1 MSAQIPASMNA
12 ECPECGEETL
22 HKTLKGRMAGKKR
35 LELVLKCTKC
45 GHVRA
50 EAMTAARQADVKI
63 IISRDEVSERTTT
76 RLPLDWTLSVGEEF
90 MHGDENLLVTGIEVK
105 GRKTNSAK
113 TGEIQTLWAKNFD
126 QVRVKIA
133 INRHGRTVSTEI
145 MADPDEEFTVED
157 EMEIDDVPV
166 KIHSIKLEDR
176 TIRRGSACARDI
188 VRVYCTD
195 SRPPRQPRNRG
206 GVSRS

>member
-1 MSAQIPASMNA
+1 MNA
-12 ECPECGEETL
+12 ECPECGQETL

-50 EAMTAARQADVKI
+50 EAMTAARHADVKI

-133 INRHGRTVSTEI
+133 INRHGRTVSAEI
-145 MADPDEEFTVED
+145 MAHPEDEFTVED

-166 KIHSIKLEDR
+166 KIHSIKLTDR
-176 TIRRGSACARDI
+176 RIRRGSASARDI

-195 SRPPRQPRNRG
+195 SRPPRPPRNRG
-206 GVSRS
+206 RVSRF